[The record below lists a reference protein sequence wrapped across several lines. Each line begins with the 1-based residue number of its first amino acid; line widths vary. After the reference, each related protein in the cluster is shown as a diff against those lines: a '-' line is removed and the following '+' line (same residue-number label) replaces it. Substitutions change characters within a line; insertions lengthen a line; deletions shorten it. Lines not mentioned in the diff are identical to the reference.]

1 MVTDIVILALLSH
14 KPKHGYEIKKD
25 VSRILERET
34 KLNNNL
40 LYPALRRLEKN
51 GAVVSELQEQAETPT
66 RRVYSITPAGREMF
80 KNLLVSFREDDI
92 SKEEEFLVRVA
103 FMEKLDKNERLRLLD
118 MRLGELKRRRDH
130 HNNIDGTFAYK
141 FASPWIENVMSY
153 RLSKITEDIA
163 WIEDLKEL
171 SIKEVLK

>member
-1 MVTDIVILALLSH
+1 MVTDIVILALLSN

-40 LYPALRRLEKN
+40 LYPALRRLEKT

-80 KNLLVSFREDDI
+80 KNLLNSFREEDI

-103 FMEKLDKNERLRLLD
+103 FMEKLGEHERLRLLD
-118 MRLGELKRRRDH
+118 MRLKELQRRLDH
-130 HNNIDGTFAYK
+130 HNNIDGSFAYK
-141 FASPWIENVMSY
+141 FDSPWIENVMSY
-153 RLSKITEDIA
+153 RQIKITEDIA
-163 WIEDLKEL
+163 WIEELKS
-171 SIKEVLK
+171 SIVKY